1 MGMTSLESNQI
12 SCYIYSTFYFFFTNI
27 NWTILDALRKA
38 RGHFIKKHIFHGK
51 TSVSFFV
58 RHKICTEKFHTP
70 SLRKNNVRFQQK
82 DKRWF
87 DMRKTEVVS

>member
-51 TSVSFFV
+51 TSVSFLCVIKSVLKSFIH
-58 RHKICTEKFHTP
+58 R
-70 SLRKNNVRFQQK
+70 L
-82 DKRWF
+82 
-87 DMRKTEVVS
+87 